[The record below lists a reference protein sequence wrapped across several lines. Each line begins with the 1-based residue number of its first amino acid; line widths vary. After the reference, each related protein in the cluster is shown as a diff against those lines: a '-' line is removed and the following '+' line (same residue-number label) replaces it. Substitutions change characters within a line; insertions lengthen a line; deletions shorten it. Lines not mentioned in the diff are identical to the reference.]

1 MRAVAPL
8 TDAEREAF
16 IAAARACLGVRWRHQ
31 GRNLRGLD
39 CAGLLVYAIKAI
51 GREPVDCVGY
61 PRRPHRNMLEDTV
74 RNNLG
79 DPLPADTALRPGDVV
94 IMKCSKDALN
104 HVGIIAGHDG
114 YLTMIHAHAPDKQV
128 VEGRLDDEW
137 RGKIAEV
144 YR

>member
-1 MRAVAPL
+1 MRAVPPL

-16 IAAARACLGVRWRHQ
+16 VASARACLGVRWRHQ

-61 PRRPHRNMLEDTV
+61 PRRPYRNMLEETM
-74 RNNLG
+74 RRNLG
-79 DPLPADTALRPGDVV
+79 EPLPADTTLCPGDVV
-94 IMKCSKDALN
+94 LMQCSKQGLN
-104 HVGIIAGHDG
+104 HVGIIAEHDG
-114 YLTMIHAHAPDKQV
+114 YLTMIHAHAPDRKV
-128 VEGRLDDEW
+128 IETRLDDAW